1 MKIVVLA
8 GGRSPER
15 NVSLSSGAM
24 ITSALREK
32 GHQAVL
38 IDLFL
43 GDALSD
49 VQNVD
54 DVFDRKPAPQP
65 KQISDAIL
73 TDADID
79 ALRTDGTKGLFG
91 PNVIKICQAADIVFL
106 GLHGEDGENGKV
118 QAVLD
123 TFSIRY
129 TGSDTLAS
137 GMAMDKQISKEIMLF
152 NHIKTARFVMAYQ
165 ADTQRPDFDF
175 GYPVVVKPTQGGSSI
190 GMSFAHNDDELDA
203 ALKEAFRFDSEV
215 LIEEFI
221 SGREFSMGV
230 VNGVAMPA
238 IEIKVN
244 DGWYDFEHKF
254 QDNKTTFVTPPAD
267 FSEAAHD
274 EMKQIALKTF
284 KVLKMKNYGRIDFFA
299 NDEGIYV
306 IEVNSLPGM
315 TPLSLLPQEAAA
327 AGISY
332 ADLVEEIVQSK
343 VALYEQEEA

>member
-24 ITSALREK
+24 ITNALREK

-43 GDALSD
+43 GDTLSD
-49 VQNVD
+49 VQNLD
-54 DVFDRKPAPQP
+54 DVFNRKPAPQP

-123 TFSIRY
+123 TFDIRY

-152 NHIKTARFVMAYQ
+152 NNIKTARFVMAYQ
-165 ADTQRPDFDF
+165 DDKQLPDFDF

-190 GMSFAHNDDELDA
+190 GMSFAHDDKELAA

-221 SGREFSMGV
+221 AGREFSMGV
-230 VNGVAMPA
+230 VDGTALPA

-254 QDNKTTFVTPPAD
+254 QDNKTTFITPPKD
-267 FSEAAHD
+267 LPESVHD
-274 EMKQIALKTF
+274 EMKRISLQTF
-284 KVLKMKNYGRIDFFA
+284 KVLKMKNYGRIDFFV
-299 NDEGIYV
+299 NENGIYV

-315 TPLSLLPQEAAA
+315 TPLSLMPQEATA

-332 ADLVEEIVQSK
+332 ADLVERIVASK
-343 VALYEQEEA
+343 VAAYEQD